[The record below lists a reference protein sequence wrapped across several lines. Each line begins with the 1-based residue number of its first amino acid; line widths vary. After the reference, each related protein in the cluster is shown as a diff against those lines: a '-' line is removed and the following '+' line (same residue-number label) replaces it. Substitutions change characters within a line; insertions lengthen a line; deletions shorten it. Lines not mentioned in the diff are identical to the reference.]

1 MQDSGNNA
9 QSMRDT
15 KMKNSSKTE
24 NSQNE
29 PNLINDN
36 NRLLGGTSH
45 GIRYLSDIYHFSK
58 KTGIVFF
65 QIEKH

>member
-24 NSQNE
+24 NYQNE
-29 PNLINDN
+29 PNLIYN
-36 NRLLGGTSH
+36 NRLLGGTPH
-45 GIRYLSDIYHFSK
+45 GSRGFQDIYHYSK